1 MKITIKNEEGRLVGE
16 LIGDLDNTASS
27 MAEKELAPLLA
38 YNVSLRWQ
46 CLSRLECDDRD
57 ILLECRELDYI
68 SSSGLRI
75 LLNIYKNARR
85 SGHRAFIRNLNE
97 DVTEV
102 FRIGGFLQL
111 FELID

>member
-1 MKITIKNEEGRLVGE
+1 MKITIKNEEGRLVGG

-27 MAEKELAPLLA
+27 MAEKELAPL
-38 YNVSLRWQ
+38 
-46 CLSRLECDDRD
+46 LECDDRD

>member
-1 MKITIKNEEGRLVGE
+1 MGE

-27 MAEKELAPLLA
+27 MAEKELAPLL
-38 YNVSLRWQ
+38 
-46 CLSRLECDDRD
+46 ECDDRD
-57 ILLECRELDYI
+57 IVLECRELDYI

>member
-27 MAEKELAPLLA
+27 MVEKELAPLL
-38 YNVSLRWQ
+38 
-46 CLSRLECDDRD
+46 ECDDRD
-57 ILLECRELDYI
+57 IVLECRELDYI

>member
-1 MKITIKNEEGRLVGE
+1 MRITIKNEEGRLVGE

-27 MAEKELAPLLA
+27 MAEKELAPLL
-38 YNVSLRWQ
+38 
-46 CLSRLECDDRD
+46 ECDDRD
-57 ILLECRELDYI
+57 IVLECRELDYI

>member
-27 MAEKELAPLLA
+27 MAEKELAPL
-38 YNVSLRWQ
+38 
-46 CLSRLECDDRD
+46 LECDDRD

-102 FRIGGFLQL
+102 FRIGGFLNSSS
-111 FELID
+111 

>member
-1 MKITIKNEEGRLVGE
+1 MKITIKNEDGRLVGE

-27 MAEKELAPLLA
+27 MAEKELAPLL
-38 YNVSLRWQ
+38 
-46 CLSRLECDDRD
+46 ECDDRD
-57 ILLECRELDYI
+57 IVLECRELDYI

>member
-27 MAEKELAPLLA
+27 MAEKELAPL
-38 YNVSLRWQ
+38 
-46 CLSRLECDDRD
+46 LECDDRD

>member
-1 MKITIKNEEGRLVGE
+1 MKIAIKNEEGRLVGE

-27 MAEKELAPLLA
+27 MAEKELAPL
-38 YNVSLRWQ
+38 
-46 CLSRLECDDRD
+46 LECDDRD